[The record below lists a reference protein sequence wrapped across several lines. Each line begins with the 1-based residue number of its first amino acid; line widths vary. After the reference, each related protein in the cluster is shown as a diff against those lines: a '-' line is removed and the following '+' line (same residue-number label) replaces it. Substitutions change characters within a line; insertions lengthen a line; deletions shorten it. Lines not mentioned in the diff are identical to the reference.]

1 MYMSCQYDYFIV
13 EFKHYTHVTQS
24 NTTCGAATAY
34 PSGAP
39 ESTTCF
45 SGIHVPR
52 PLVLDSFLHNVL

>member
-1 MYMSCQYDYFIV
+1 MIISLLNLIIIHMLHKVTRHV
-13 EFKHYTHVTQS
+13 EQQLLT
-24 NTTCGAATAY
+24 

-45 SGIHVPR
+45 SGIRVPR

>member
-1 MYMSCQYDYFIV
+1 MLHKVTRHV
-13 EFKHYTHVTQS
+13 EQQLLT
-24 NTTCGAATAY
+24 

-45 SGIHVPR
+45 SGIRVPR